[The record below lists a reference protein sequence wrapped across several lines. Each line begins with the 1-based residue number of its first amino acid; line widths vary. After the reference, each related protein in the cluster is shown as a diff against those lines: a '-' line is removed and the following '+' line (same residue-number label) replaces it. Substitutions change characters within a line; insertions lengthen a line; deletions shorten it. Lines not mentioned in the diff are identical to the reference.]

1 MRKSNSS
8 DLIEK
13 TSWELKKSKEFTNF
27 ETEKWVERK
36 LLRLI
41 QSTIFPTTSNPN
53 TMIRIQWN
61 SVIWFLNVKMVPS
74 KLIKYFFVKA
84 YISKRFSWPSFRSNS
99 AGSACINIKVSVTT
113 LWKLKNIWRDYV
125 IYMISDCFG
134 MSHYFWK
141 RTNAN
146 PTKIFSRPPLLPSC
160 RLG

>member
-13 TSWELKKSKEFTNF
+13 TSWELKKSKKFSNF

-99 AGSACINIKVSVTT
+99 AGSACINIEVSVTT
-113 LWKLKNIWRDYV
+113 VRKLKIIWRDYV
-125 IYMISDCFG
+125 VYMFSDCFG
-134 MSHYFWK
+134 MSH
-141 RTNAN
+141 
-146 PTKIFSRPPLLPSC
+146 
-160 RLG
+160 